1 MNNIVI
7 KDKLIGAGIGAGVGL
22 TLAYL
27 SGANKIGVTLVFS
40 ALGGVI
46 AYSLVE
52 DSFSGASG
60 TAIFLSCA
68 SSHFF
73 IRV

>member
-1 MNNIVI
+1 MGSIVI

-40 ALGGVI
+40 ALGGAI
-46 AYSLVE
+46 AYSLAE

-60 TAIFLSCA
+60 RP
-68 SSHFF
+68 SSAPQPPPQGGGA
-73 IRV
+73 